1 MTDQEIT
8 IDINTNVK
16 TGGKVVF
23 VSGIVLAN
31 ELNNYI
37 EDHIEE
43 LQAALN
49 SMKKMRGP
57 DVDNS

>member
-23 VSGIVLAN
+23 VSGLVLAE
-31 ELNNYI
+31 ELNDYI

-43 LQAALN
+43 LEKALGA
-49 SMKKMRGP
+49 MKKMRGP
-57 DVDNS
+57 DVYNS

>member
-23 VSGIVLAN
+23 VSGIVLAEKLN
-31 ELNNYI
+31 EYI
-37 EDHIEE
+37 DSHIEE
-43 LQAALN
+43 LQTALN
-49 SMKKMRGP
+49 SMKKMKR
-57 DVDNS
+57 S